1 VGTVYA
7 EKGERRRDGGIGHA
21 LTMAETQT
29 SLEFKEAR
37 CSGNKE
43 TSAAFLNNR
52 LASGK

>member
-1 VGTVYA
+1 
-7 EKGERRRDGGIGHA
+7 
-21 LTMAETQT
+21 MAETQT

-37 CSGNKE
+37 RSRNKE